1 MQEPNYAGFGRRA
14 LASLL
19 DGAVWVVFFFWI
31 YAWVVSGAFLAS
43 DTAGVVS
50 GVAFF
55 SFWFNYSAFCE
66 WRWGQTIGKNVFGI
80 EVRSMDGAD
89 GSPSARRARGTCCAW
104 STSSWSAS

>member
-1 MQEPNYAGFGRRA
+1 MPEPNYAGFGRRA

-50 GVAFF
+50 VIAFF
-55 SFWFNYSAFCE
+55 SFCVKYSSLCE
-66 WRWGQTIGKNVFGI
+66 WRWAQTIGKNVFGI

-89 GSPSARRARGTCCAW
+89 RLTFSQ
-104 STSSWSAS
+104 ASVRNLLRLVD